1 MDGVISGFTSRL
13 PTDFELRNASR
24 IYVTSEDEWDPSS
37 SRFQERE
44 QAAKDVDFL
53 YPMYPVH
60 RKISALAIAENPAYD
75 FDPLHSA
82 GDMVDRGLQ
91 ERGLHCC
98 GLAKGLLFSDVCG
111 FCHERYQ
118 DSGDWSDTRQ
128 VAAFRKEAPK
138 PALSPEVLGKRWG
151 IGNEIASNTI
161 RTTTQKGI
169 RKVVHPVQ
177 RRLRS
182 QPYLRHPTLRGRW
195 YSDTVFFKDKG
206 LGGETCAQLTTNGK
220 GYGRFWPMKS
230 KRLASHGLVNL
241 IQEDGIPE
249 KLITDNSKEQGAAAA
264 GNTEWEKVV
273 SRYHINR
280 TFTQPFSWW
289 QNRAESEV
297 REIKRGIRKWTTQK
311 RSPRRLWPY
320 LGDLVT
326 RIRSFTALGIPS
338 LQGRTPFEHVRGYTP
353 DISVYAQHEWYDWVW
368 YLDEDG
374 ENHLGRWLG
383 PAGEY
388 GSGDCYWI
396 LPRSCQPIVRS
407 TVWAVDAQEFGT
419 DAMKARVDELT
430 AIIERKIGDAAE
442 LDEELL
448 PDISMPVDLFDADAD
463 EQPEPEEP
471 RPDLDDYTPEA
482 YDHYINSEIQLLVGG
497 ELRHGVVKRR
507 VKNDDGIPI
516 GSANENPIL
525 DTRYYEVEFPD
536 GTVDS
541 YSANII
547 AENLYAQIDDEGR
560 MFAVLSEIVDHRKNG
575 HAVSKENGFL
585 PNGTGSNPSRK
596 ITTRGWELLC
606 NWKDGSS
613 DWVRLSDIK
622 ESHPVQVAQ
631 YAVGAKIDDEPAFA
645 WWVPYVIRKKD
656 RIIAKTKNR
665 YWKRTHKY
673 GVRLPKTVAEA
684 LQIDRDT
691 GTDYWRK
698 AIEKEMKNVSIAF
711 EFNAEDL
718 IPVGHK
724 EIKCHMIF
732 DVKITLVRKAR
743 FVADGHKVEEPKEN
757 TFSSVVS
764 RDSVRL
770 FFLLAALNNLKVLS
784 ADIQNAYLTAPIK
797 EKYWYRTGLEFGSN
811 QGRPAKIVRAL
822 YGLPSAGF
830 RFRSHLASKLRERVK
845 LILTSG

>member
-1 MDGVISGFTSRL
+1 M
-13 PTDFELRNASR
+13 
-24 IYVTSEDEWDPSS
+24 
-37 SRFQERE
+37 
-44 QAAKDVDFL
+44 
-53 YPMYPVH
+53 
-60 RKISALAIAENPAYD
+60 PA
-75 FDPLHSA
+75 
-82 GDMVDRGLQ
+82 
-91 ERGLHCC
+91 
-98 GLAKGLLFSDVCG
+98 
-111 FCHERYQ
+111 
-118 DSGDWSDTRQ
+118 
-128 VAAFRKEAPK
+128 
-138 PALSPEVLGKRWG
+138 
-151 IGNEIASNTI
+151 
-161 RTTTQKGI
+161 
-169 RKVVHPVQ
+169 
-177 RRLRS
+177 
-182 QPYLRHPTLRGRW
+182 
-195 YSDTVFFKDKG
+195 
-206 LGGETCAQLTTNGK
+206 
-220 GYGRFWPMKS
+220 
-230 KRLASHGLVNL
+230 
-241 IQEDGIPE
+241 
-249 KLITDNSKEQGAAAA
+249 
-264 GNTEWEKVV
+264 
-273 SRYHINR
+273 
-280 TFTQPFSWW
+280 
-289 QNRAESEV
+289 
-297 REIKRGIRKWTTQK
+297 
-311 RSPRRLWPY
+311 
-320 LGDLVT
+320 
-326 RIRSFTALGIPS
+326 
-338 LQGRTPFEHVRGYTP
+338 
-353 DISVYAQHEWYDWVW
+353 
-368 YLDEDG
+368 
-374 ENHLGRWLG
+374 
-383 PAGEY
+383 
-388 GSGDCYWI
+388 
-396 LPRSCQPIVRS
+396 
-407 TVWAVDAQEFGT
+407 
-419 DAMKARVDELT
+419 
-430 AIIERKIGDAAE
+430 
-442 LDEELL
+442 
-448 PDISMPVDLFDADAD
+448 DLFDVDAD

-585 PNGTGSNPSRK
+585 PDGTGSNPSRK

-606 NWKDGSS
+606 EWKDGSS

-622 ESHPVQVAQ
+622 ESHPVQVAL

-645 WWVPYVIRKKD
+645 WWVPHVIRKKD

-743 FVADGHKVEEPKEN
+743 FVADGHKVNEPKEN

-830 RFRSHLASKLRERVK
+830 RFRSHLASKLRELGYTSCKADPDIWMRPALKPDGTKYYEYLLAYVDDLVGQSIDPDKMFGEIAQIFQFKDGKAEEPELYLGADVKKWHIDDAEDPTKDRWALSSEKYTKKAISEVETELNKVHLDLPKKAATPFSAGYRPELDVSPELDDRRQNYFQGLIGVLRWLCELGRLDIIVPVSMLSRYLAQAREGHLDQVFHIFAYLKSHDRSTLVFDDTRPFIDDRRFIRRDWSEFYPDAAEVIPPDKPEERVALKIAVEMIEGLRYK
-845 LILTSG
+845 LRMMGVPIEGSTSVFCDNDSVVKNTTHPESPLKKKANAVAYHKVREAIAAGIIRLTKEDGETNLSDILTKLLGGPRLRDLSSRV